1 MLAAHREDTERS
13 DMHSQRPTIPAL
25 VTALALALSL
35 LAGSTPAYATSP
47 SRDIAPGGDEEL
59 VRVTVPLA
67 HPTDL
72 RSAVA
77 YGTALQGVAYA
88 FDNGG
93 VVGEYAPGSGQSVNE
108 YLDLFRT
115 EYGTSPAV
123 TGIVFKRPRP
133 QQQSKAVST
142 PIGEEL
148 PRYTPSPVQYG
159 GETLRRRAVTSFSSA
174 DSVQARSA
182 GDWRPDATAHELVPN
197 TSATG
202 LIYQE
207 LVWTAG
213 GLYSLP
219 DRIGLEFEINLDNEY
234 VASPNSTRPN
244 CSDNS
249 YKDRFWLKNYSYSW
263 SVSDMFS
270 SSAGTFG
277 AYADYNDLSDTC
289 RKNSIAVG
297 MRYPKNMQSI
307 DILGVGKETRLEVLI
322 VAPRGLTTYS
332 KVGGNV
338 QAVTASYCENYP
350 GMALT
355 DCMGVNRIDIQWNGY
370 PSGNYNRSTLNI
382 TRGWLAP
389 SLCWRTWNTGANLV
403 SYAC

>member
-1 MLAAHREDTERS
+1 MLAT
-13 DMHSQRPTIPAL
+13 QRDKHKGSYMLSRRRTIPAL
-25 VTALALALSL
+25 LLALALVLVGSSL
-35 LAGSTPAYATSP
+35 PAYAANP
-47 SRDIAPGGDEEL
+47 SRDIAPDDGEEQ

-72 RSAVA
+72 RSAVE
-77 YGTALQGVAYA
+77 YGTKFQGLAYA

-93 VVGEYAPGSGQSVNE
+93 VVGEYAPGSGQSVDE

-123 TGIVFKRPRP
+123 TGIVVVKSRS
-133 QQQSKAVST
+133 QQQSKASSA

-148 PRYTPSPVQYG
+148 PTITPPPVQYG
-159 GETLRRRAVTSFSSA
+159 GETLRRKTSTSPISA
-174 DSVQARSA
+174 DAVQARSA
-182 GDWRPDATAHELVPN
+182 GDWRPDASAHELVPD
-197 TSATG
+197 TATTG

-207 LVWTAG
+207 FVWTAG

-234 VASPNSTRPN
+234 VTSPNSTRPN
-244 CSDNS
+244 CSDGS
-249 YKDRFWLKNYSYSW
+249 YKDRFWLKNSSYSW

-270 SSAGTFG
+270 SSASTLG

-297 MRYPKNMQSI
+297 MRYPKNMQSM
-307 DILGVGKETRLEVLI
+307 DIWGVGLETRLEVLI

-338 QAVTASYCENYP
+338 QAVTASACENYP
-350 GMALT
+350 WMALT

-370 PSGNYNRSTLNI
+370 PSGNYNRSTLNVS
-382 TRGWLAP
+382 RGWIAP

-403 SYAC
+403 SYTCP